1 MINILLNINDFYKNI
16 AQVKK
21 TDYSMYMANI
31 DLYTILESYAKKNHS
46 PYIDLDKFI
55 LYLEKSAKYLSANH
69 PEWIFWLDNTK
80 EKVRQI
86 LPNLVREEK
95 CKITTNIK
103 GSQIFLS
110 AFYINVIRRAYA
122 AQETTEIPFPDE
134 KFLKLNVSPDQ
145 VRTIYIENDLVTYLD
160 NPQETVL
167 PLINLAFPRDI
178 PSIIIL
184 PDLIPKRLLEMAIL
198 KVQKYLWGQG
208 NKEHIRN
215 RMISRF
221 QGKEEYLKDMINYIM
236 TKPMNCLPGIESGG
250 DISFLF
256 WALFCNM
263 IKNEVIQKNDLTAPD
278 IAILQS
284 VYILEIFNNYHKSK
298 VVKAKER
305 ETALKNLGLCF
316 EKPPY
321 LYNLSAIT
329 KFSDSNGIPLLGRYS
344 QEDLETFLKTK
355 TTEHKENELPEM
367 LIIHNL
373 AGEQLFIKKNVV
385 LPFCL
390 QLLTDVRVPVK
401 KAISARWFKILKAYD
416 REPAMDKDEEF
427 EKLLTRM
434 TKDTDPILVSLL
446 KDNKLALTYYEMKED
461 TKPSEF
467 SKLFEDGKLLPF
479 SVLLM
484 LNRKALLSDTLMLL
498 PFWYS
503 ISILVR
509 IITFFMHLGKSKHSE
524 EDQKNIDENPAP
536 ESSRNNILSP
546 SLKDLA
552 MDLIPPGHTLQN
564 ALVEQEARWNTRI
577 NAQARKDLTEDVNA
591 LIMNRMR
598 QIMRLPKKPRITPDF
613 LEQIASAFIS
623 ESVVLQQ
630 LKDHDAFALY
640 IKLYIINLLLNKKI

>member
-1 MINILLNINDFYKNI
+1 VVNFSFLRVYPDKILLKL
-16 AQVKK
+16 KK
-21 TDYSMYMANI
+21 LAILYVMATI

-46 PYIDLDKFI
+46 PYIDVDKFI
-55 LYLEKSAKYLSANH
+55 LYLEKSAKYLASAH
-69 PEWIFWLDNTK
+69 SEWIFWLDKTK
-80 EKVRQI
+80 EKVWQI
-86 LPNLVREEK
+86 LPNLVNEEK
-95 CKITTNIK
+95 CKITTNAK

-122 AQETTEIPFPDE
+122 SQEAMEIPFPDE
-134 KFLKLNVSPDQ
+134 KILRLNITPDQ
-145 VRTIYIENDLVTYLD
+145 VKTVYIENDLVTYLD
-160 NPQETVL
+160 KPQETVL
-167 PLINLAFPRDI
+167 PLIRLTFPRDI

-184 PDLIPKRLLEMAIL
+184 SELIPKRLLEMAIL
-198 KVQKYLWGQG
+198 KIQKYLWGQG

-236 TKPMNCLPGIESGG
+236 TQPMSCLPGIESGG

-256 WALFCNM
+256 WAFFCNM
-263 IKNEVIQKNDLTAPD
+263 IKSEVIQKNELTAPD

-284 VYILEIFNNYHKSK
+284 VYVLEIFNNYHKSN

-305 ETALKNLGLCF
+305 EAALKNLGLCF

-329 KFSDSNGIPLLGRYS
+329 KFSDSKGIPLLGRYS
-344 QEDLETFLKTK
+344 QEDLKTFLTTK
-355 TTEHKENELPEM
+355 TTEHKENELPDL

-373 AGEQLFIKKNVV
+373 AGEQLFIKKTVV

-390 QLLTDVRVPVK
+390 QLLSDTRTPIK
-401 KAISARWFKILKAYD
+401 KAISDRWFKMLKTYE
-416 REPAMDKDEEF
+416 REPAMNEDEAF
-427 EKLLTRM
+427 EKLLARM
-434 TKDTDPILVSLL
+434 IKDLNPILVSLL
-446 KDNKLALTYYEMKED
+446 KDNKLLLTYYEMKD
-461 TKPSEF
+461 DIKPSES
-467 SKLFEDGKLLPF
+467 SKLFENGKLLSF
-479 SVLLM
+479 SLL
-484 LNRKALLSDTLMLL
+484 LTLDRKALLADTLMLL

-503 ISILVR
+503 ITILVN
-509 IITFFMHLGKSKHSE
+509 IITFFMHLGKSKT
-524 EDQKNIDENPAP
+524 DQKKMAEGSIS
-536 ESSRNNILSP
+536 ESSRNNNLPP
-546 SLKDLA
+546 SLKELA
-552 MDLIPPGHTLQN
+552 RDLIPPGMTLQN

-577 NAQARKDLTEDVNA
+577 NPQARKDLTADVNT

-598 QIMRLPKKPRITPDF
+598 KSMQLPKKPRITRDF

-630 LKDHDAFALY
+630 LNDHEALALY

>member
-1 MINILLNINDFYKNI
+1 
-16 AQVKK
+16 
-21 TDYSMYMANI
+21 MANI

-55 LYLEKSAKYLSANH
+55 LYLEKSAKYLAANH
-69 PEWIFWLDNTK
+69 PEWTFWLDNTK
-80 EKVRQI
+80 EKIWQI
-86 LPNLVREEK
+86 LPDLVKEEK
-95 CKITTNIK
+95 CKITTNMK

-122 AQETTEIPFPDE
+122 AQETMEIPFPDE
-134 KFLKLNVSPDQ
+134 KFLRLNITPSQ
-145 VRTIYIENDLVTYLD
+145 VRTIYIEKDLVTYLD
-160 NPQETVL
+160 KPQETVL
-167 PLINLAFPRDI
+167 PLIKLAFPRDI

-184 PDLIPKRLLEMAIL
+184 SDLIPKRLLEMAIF

-215 RMISRF
+215 RMISQF

-256 WALFCNM
+256 WAFFCNVV
-263 IKNEVIQKNDLTAPD
+263 KSEVIQKNDLAASD

-298 VVKAKER
+298 VVKFKER

-321 LYNLSAIT
+321 LYSLSAIT
-329 KFSDSNGIPLLGRYS
+329 KFSDSSGIPLLGRYS
-344 QEDLETFLKTK
+344 QEDMETFLKTK
-355 TTEHKENELPEM
+355 TTEHKENELPEL

-373 AGEQLFIKKNVV
+373 AGEQLFIKKTVL
-385 LPFCL
+385 LPFCV
-390 QLLTDVRVPVK
+390 QLLTDVRVPVRT
-401 KAISARWFKILKAYD
+401 AISARWFKILKGYD

-427 EKLLTRM
+427 EKLLVRM
-434 TKDTDPILVSLL
+434 TKDTSPILVSLL
-446 KDNKLALTYYEMKED
+446 KDNKLVLTYYEMKDE
-461 TKPSEF
+461 TKNSEF
-467 SKLFEDGKLLPF
+467 SKLFDDGRLLPF
-479 SVLLM
+479 SVLLT
-484 LNRKALLSDTLMLL
+484 LNRKALLADTLMLL

-503 ISILVR
+503 ITILVS
-509 IITFFMHLGKSKHSE
+509 IITFFMNLGKSKSSE
-524 EDQKNIDENPAP
+524 KDQKNSDEDPIS
-536 ESSRNNILSP
+536 ESSRNNDLPP
-546 SLKDLA
+546 SLKELA

-577 NAQARKDLTEDVNA
+577 NPQARKDLTADVNA

-598 QIMRLPKKPRITPDF
+598 QIMRLPKKPRITRDF
-613 LEQIASAFIS
+613 LEQISSTFIS

-630 LKDHDAFALY
+630 LKDHEAFGLY
-640 IKLYIINLLLNKKI
+640 TKLYIINLLLNKKI